1 MNKSDALP
9 NTITSGTVERRT
21 VLKVAAWATPAI
33 TLMTATPAFAA
44 TSVPLP
50 LLQSVSLTATRGT
63 DNTKKYVY
71 FVWQLKANAA
81 VSITSITFGGAF
93 NITSLGQQSIAAGTT
108 ATINFTGANQG
119 ANDTSIPAIIIT
131 VLLNDGRSATFATPT
146 VNALAEGGTTTVE
159 VTPGT
164 GNPTT

>member
-1 MNKSDALP
+1 M
-9 NTITSGTVERRT
+9 
-21 VLKVAAWATPAI
+21 LKVAAWATPAI

-63 DNTKKYVY
+63 DNTKKNVY

-81 VSITSITFGGAF
+81 VSITSITFGGTF
-93 NITSLGQQSIAAGTT
+93 ITTNPGQQSIAAGTT
-108 ATINFTGANQG
+108 ATISFTGANG
-119 ANDTSIPAIIIT
+119 SASETSIPAITIT
-131 VLLNDGRSATFATPT
+131 VLLSGARSATFATPT
-146 VNALAEGGTTTVE
+146 VNALAQGDTTTVD